1 MTGNERKDYGLSCS
15 MPERQT
21 ERSCGPS
28 VRKTPLAEEISIAGL
43 RAQYDTHAKR
53 LLSAR
58 PVLARILQKKVE
70 ECALFTVEQI
80 MAQLDPDIHISSE
93 PVDPGMERTWIA
105 GDDIRN
111 RLSEEGTVTYDI
123 RFHMHLPAENGQGC
137 GKRLLFDLEAQKEY
151 YVKYRLITRG
161 IYYAARMLSAQ
172 KNRELT
178 GSEYSNLKKVYSIW
192 ICMNAPK
199 YIGNAVTEYWIEK
212 QDRDGIMPEARESY
226 DKLSVIL
233 ICLNEEKDPGER
245 GSLYRLLNT
254 LLSFS
259 LTPEEKEHILEE
271 EYGISME
278 MKIRKELEA
287 MCNLSEAIEERG
299 VERGSFIAFSSLVR
313 DGLLRTDEAAR
324 RMKMS
329 EEDFV
334 ARMREERENEKTI

>member
-58 PVLARILQKKVE
+58 PVLARILQKTVE

-105 GDDIRN
+105 GDDTRN

-172 KNRELT
+172 KNREFT

-192 ICMNAPK
+192 ICM
-199 YIGNAVTEYWIEK
+199 
-212 QDRDGIMPEARESY
+212 
-226 DKLSVIL
+226 
-233 ICLNEEKDPGER
+233 NEEKDPGER

-271 EYGISME
+271 EYGISMK

>member
-58 PVLARILQKKVE
+58 PVLARILQKTVE

-105 GDDIRN
+105 GDDTRN

-172 KNRELT
+172 KNREFT
-178 GSEYSNLKKVYSIW
+178 ASEYSNLKKVYSIW
-192 ICMNAPK
+192 ICMN
-199 YIGNAVTEYWIEK
+199 
-212 QDRDGIMPEARESY
+212 
-226 DKLSVIL
+226 
-233 ICLNEEKDPGER
+233 EEKDPGER
-245 GSLYRLLNT
+245 SSLYRLLNT

-259 LTPEEKEHILEE
+259 LTPEEKEHILEK

-299 VERGSFIAFSSLVR
+299 VERGMRQGLERGLERGSFIAFSSLVR

>member
-58 PVLARILQKKVE
+58 PVLARILQKTVE

-105 GDDIRN
+105 GDDTRN

-161 IYYAARMLSAQ
+161 IYYAARMLSTQ
-172 KNRELT
+172 KNREFT

-192 ICMNAPK
+192 ICM
-199 YIGNAVTEYWIEK
+199 
-212 QDRDGIMPEARESY
+212 
-226 DKLSVIL
+226 
-233 ICLNEEKDPGER
+233 NEEKDPGER

-259 LTPEEKEHILEE
+259 LTPEEKEHILEK

-299 VERGSFIAFSSLVR
+299 VERGMRQGLERGSFIAFSSLVR
-313 DGLLRTDEAAR
+313 DGLLRTDEAAS

>member
-58 PVLARILQKKVE
+58 PVLARILQKTVE

-172 KNRELT
+172 KNREFT

-192 ICMNAPK
+192 ICM
-199 YIGNAVTEYWIEK
+199 
-212 QDRDGIMPEARESY
+212 
-226 DKLSVIL
+226 
-233 ICLNEEKDPGER
+233 NEEKDPGER

>member
-58 PVLARILQKKVE
+58 PVLARILQKTVE

-105 GDDIRN
+105 GDDTRN

-161 IYYAARMLSAQ
+161 IYYSARMLSAQ
-172 KNRELT
+172 KNREFT

-192 ICMNAPK
+192 
-199 YIGNAVTEYWIEK
+199 
-212 QDRDGIMPEARESY
+212 
-226 DKLSVIL
+226 

-259 LTPEEKEHILEE
+259 LTPEEKEHILEK

-299 VERGSFIAFSSLVR
+299 VERGMRQGLERGSFIAFSSLVR

>member
-1 MTGNERKDYGLSCS
+1 

-58 PVLARILQKKVE
+58 PVLARILQKTVE

-105 GDDIRN
+105 GDDTRN

-161 IYYAARMLSAQ
+161 IYYSARMLSAQ
-172 KNRELT
+172 KNREFT

-192 ICMNAPK
+192 
-199 YIGNAVTEYWIEK
+199 
-212 QDRDGIMPEARESY
+212 
-226 DKLSVIL
+226 

-259 LTPEEKEHILEE
+259 LTPEEKEHILEK

-299 VERGSFIAFSSLVR
+299 VERGMRQGLERGSFIAFSSLVR

>member
-58 PVLARILQKKVE
+58 PVLARILQKTVE

-105 GDDIRN
+105 GDDTRN

-172 KNRELT
+172 KNREFT

-192 ICMNAPK
+192 
-199 YIGNAVTEYWIEK
+199 
-212 QDRDGIMPEARESY
+212 
-226 DKLSVIL
+226 

-299 VERGSFIAFSSLVR
+299 VERGMRQGLERGSFIAFSSLVR

>member
-58 PVLARILQKKVE
+58 PVLARILQKTVE

-105 GDDIRN
+105 GDDTRN

-172 KNRELT
+172 KNREFT

-192 ICMNAPK
+192 ICM
-199 YIGNAVTEYWIEK
+199 
-212 QDRDGIMPEARESY
+212 
-226 DKLSVIL
+226 
-233 ICLNEEKDPGER
+233 NEEKDPGER

-259 LTPEEKEHILEE
+259 LTPEEKEHILEK

>member
-58 PVLARILQKKVE
+58 PVLARILQKTVE

-105 GDDIRN
+105 GDDTRN

-172 KNRELT
+172 KNREFT
-178 GSEYSNLKKVYSIW
+178 GSEYSDLKKVYSIW
-192 ICMNAPK
+192 ICM
-199 YIGNAVTEYWIEK
+199 
-212 QDRDGIMPEARESY
+212 
-226 DKLSVIL
+226 
-233 ICLNEEKDPGER
+233 NEEKDPGER

-259 LTPEEKEHILEE
+259 LTPEEKEHILEK

-299 VERGSFIAFSSLVR
+299 VERGMRQGLERGSFIAFSSLVR

>member
-1 MTGNERKDYGLSCS
+1 

-58 PVLARILQKKVE
+58 PVLARILQKTVE

-105 GDDIRN
+105 GDDTRN

-172 KNRELT
+172 KNREFT

-192 ICMNAPK
+192 IC
-199 YIGNAVTEYWIEK
+199 
-212 QDRDGIMPEARESY
+212 
-226 DKLSVIL
+226 
-233 ICLNEEKDPGER
+233 LNEEKDPGER
-245 GSLYRLLNT
+245 SSLYRLLNT

-259 LTPEEKEHILEE
+259 LTPEEKEHILEK

-299 VERGSFIAFSSLVR
+299 VERGMRQGLERGLERGSFIAFSSLVR

>member
-58 PVLARILQKKVE
+58 PVLARILQKTVE

-105 GDDIRN
+105 GDDTRN

-172 KNRELT
+172 KNREFT

-192 ICMNAPK
+192 ICMN
-199 YIGNAVTEYWIEK
+199 
-212 QDRDGIMPEARESY
+212 
-226 DKLSVIL
+226 
-233 ICLNEEKDPGER
+233 EEKDPGER
-245 GSLYRLLNT
+245 SSLYRLLNT

-271 EYGISME
+271 EYGISM
-278 MKIRKELEA
+278 
-287 MCNLSEAIEERG
+287 
-299 VERGSFIAFSSLVR
+299 
-313 DGLLRTDEAAR
+313 
-324 RMKMS
+324 KMS
-329 EEDFV
+329 EEDFI

>member
-58 PVLARILQKKVE
+58 PVLARILQKTVE

-105 GDDIRN
+105 GDDTRN

-172 KNRELT
+172 KNREFT

-192 ICMNAPK
+192 ICMN
-199 YIGNAVTEYWIEK
+199 
-212 QDRDGIMPEARESY
+212 
-226 DKLSVIL
+226 
-233 ICLNEEKDPGER
+233 EEKDPGER
-245 GSLYRLLNT
+245 SSLYRLLNT

-259 LTPEEKEHILEE
+259 LTPEEKEHILEK

-299 VERGSFIAFSSLVR
+299 VERGMRQGLERGLERGSFIAFSSLVR

>member
-1 MTGNERKDYGLSCS
+1 

-58 PVLARILQKKVE
+58 PVLARILQKTVE

-105 GDDIRN
+105 GDDTRN

-172 KNRELT
+172 KNREFT

-192 ICMNAPK
+192 ICM
-199 YIGNAVTEYWIEK
+199 
-212 QDRDGIMPEARESY
+212 
-226 DKLSVIL
+226 
-233 ICLNEEKDPGER
+233 NEEKDPGER

-329 EEDFV
+329 EEDFI
-334 ARMREERENEKTI
+334 ARMREERENGKTI

>member
-58 PVLARILQKKVE
+58 PVLARILQKTVE

-105 GDDIRN
+105 GDDTRN

-137 GKRLLFDLEAQKEY
+137 GKRLLFDLETQKEY

-172 KNRELT
+172 KNREFT

-192 ICMNAPK
+192 ICMN
-199 YIGNAVTEYWIEK
+199 
-212 QDRDGIMPEARESY
+212 
-226 DKLSVIL
+226 
-233 ICLNEEKDPGER
+233 EEKDPGER
-245 GSLYRLLNT
+245 SSLYRLLNT

-259 LTPEEKEHILEE
+259 LTPEEKEHILEK

-299 VERGSFIAFSSLVR
+299 VERGMRQGLERGLERGSFIAFSSLVR

>member
-28 VRKTPLAEEISIAGL
+28 VRKIPLAEEISIAGL

-58 PVLARILQKKVE
+58 PVLARILQKTVE

-105 GDDIRN
+105 GDDTRN

-172 KNRELT
+172 KNREFT

-192 ICMNAPK
+192 ICM
-199 YIGNAVTEYWIEK
+199 
-212 QDRDGIMPEARESY
+212 
-226 DKLSVIL
+226 
-233 ICLNEEKDPGER
+233 NEEKDPGER

>member
-58 PVLARILQKKVE
+58 PVLARILQKTVE

-105 GDDIRN
+105 GDDTRN

-137 GKRLLFDLEAQKEY
+137 WKRLLFDLEAQKEY

-172 KNRELT
+172 KNREFT

-192 ICMNAPK
+192 ICM
-199 YIGNAVTEYWIEK
+199 
-212 QDRDGIMPEARESY
+212 
-226 DKLSVIL
+226 
-233 ICLNEEKDPGER
+233 NEEKDPGER

-259 LTPEEKEHILEE
+259 LTPEEKEHILEK

-299 VERGSFIAFSSLVR
+299 VERGMRQGLERGLERGSFIAFSSLVR

>member
-58 PVLARILQKKVE
+58 PVLARILQKTVE

-161 IYYAARMLSAQ
+161 IYYSARMLSAQ
-172 KNRELT
+172 KNREFT

-192 ICMNAPK
+192 
-199 YIGNAVTEYWIEK
+199 
-212 QDRDGIMPEARESY
+212 
-226 DKLSVIL
+226 

-259 LTPEEKEHILEE
+259 LTPEEKEHILEK

-299 VERGSFIAFSSLVR
+299 VERGMRQGLERGSFIAFSSLVR

>member
-58 PVLARILQKKVE
+58 PVLARILQKTVE

-105 GDDIRN
+105 GDDTRN

-172 KNRELT
+172 KNREFT

-192 ICMNAPK
+192 ICM
-199 YIGNAVTEYWIEK
+199 
-212 QDRDGIMPEARESY
+212 
-226 DKLSVIL
+226 
-233 ICLNEEKDPGER
+233 NEEKDPGER

>member
-21 ERSCGPS
+21 ERSCRPS

-58 PVLARILQKKVE
+58 PVLARILQKTVE

-105 GDDIRN
+105 GDDTRN

-172 KNRELT
+172 KNREFT

-192 ICMNAPK
+192 ICM
-199 YIGNAVTEYWIEK
+199 
-212 QDRDGIMPEARESY
+212 
-226 DKLSVIL
+226 
-233 ICLNEEKDPGER
+233 NEEKDPGER

-259 LTPEEKEHILEE
+259 LTPEEKEHILEK

-299 VERGSFIAFSSLVR
+299 VERGMRQGLERGLERGSFIAFSSLVR

>member
-1 MTGNERKDYGLSCS
+1 

-58 PVLARILQKKVE
+58 PVLARILQKTVE

-105 GDDIRN
+105 GDDTRN

-172 KNRELT
+172 KNREFT

-192 ICMNAPK
+192 ICMN
-199 YIGNAVTEYWIEK
+199 
-212 QDRDGIMPEARESY
+212 
-226 DKLSVIL
+226 
-233 ICLNEEKDPGER
+233 EEKDPGER
-245 GSLYRLLNT
+245 SSLYRLLNT

-259 LTPEEKEHILEE
+259 LTPEEKEHILEK

-299 VERGSFIAFSSLVR
+299 VERGMRQGLERGLERGSFIAFSSLVR

>member
-1 MTGNERKDYGLSCS
+1 

-58 PVLARILQKKVE
+58 PVLARILQKTVE

-105 GDDIRN
+105 GDDTRN

-172 KNRELT
+172 KNREFT

-192 ICMNAPK
+192 ICM
-199 YIGNAVTEYWIEK
+199 
-212 QDRDGIMPEARESY
+212 
-226 DKLSVIL
+226 
-233 ICLNEEKDPGER
+233 NEEKDPGER

>member
-58 PVLARILQKKVE
+58 PVLARILQKTVE
-70 ECALFTVEQI
+70 ECALFTGEQI

-105 GDDIRN
+105 GDDTRN

-172 KNRELT
+172 KNREFT

-192 ICMNAPK
+192 ICM
-199 YIGNAVTEYWIEK
+199 
-212 QDRDGIMPEARESY
+212 
-226 DKLSVIL
+226 
-233 ICLNEEKDPGER
+233 NEEKDPGER

>member
-58 PVLARILQKKVE
+58 PVLARILQKTVE

-105 GDDIRN
+105 GDDTRN

-151 YVKYRLITRG
+151 YVKYRLIT
-161 IYYAARMLSAQ
+161 
-172 KNRELT
+172 
-178 GSEYSNLKKVYSIW
+178 
-192 ICMNAPK
+192 
-199 YIGNAVTEYWIEK
+199 
-212 QDRDGIMPEARESY
+212 
-226 DKLSVIL
+226 
-233 ICLNEEKDPGER
+233 
-245 GSLYRLLNT
+245 
-254 LLSFS
+254 
-259 LTPEEKEHILEE
+259 
-271 EYGISME
+271 
-278 MKIRKELEA
+278 
-287 MCNLSEAIEERG
+287 
-299 VERGSFIAFSSLVR
+299 
-313 DGLLRTDEAAR
+313 
-324 RMKMS
+324 
-329 EEDFV
+329 
-334 ARMREERENEKTI
+334 

>member
-1 MTGNERKDYGLSCS
+1 

-21 ERSCGPS
+21 ERSCRPS

-58 PVLARILQKKVE
+58 PVLARILQKTVE

-105 GDDIRN
+105 GDDTRN

-161 IYYAARMLSAQ
+161 IYYAARMLSTQ
-172 KNRELT
+172 KNREFT

-192 ICMNAPK
+192 ICM
-199 YIGNAVTEYWIEK
+199 
-212 QDRDGIMPEARESY
+212 
-226 DKLSVIL
+226 
-233 ICLNEEKDPGER
+233 NEEKDPGER

-259 LTPEEKEHILEE
+259 LTPEEKEHILEK

-299 VERGSFIAFSSLVR
+299 VERGMRQGLERGSFIAFSSLVR

>member
-58 PVLARILQKKVE
+58 PVLARILQKTVE

-105 GDDIRN
+105 GDDTRN

-123 RFHMHLPAENGQGC
+123 RFHMHLPAGNGQGC

-172 KNRELT
+172 KNREFT

-192 ICMNAPK
+192 ICM
-199 YIGNAVTEYWIEK
+199 
-212 QDRDGIMPEARESY
+212 
-226 DKLSVIL
+226 
-233 ICLNEEKDPGER
+233 NEEKDPGER

-334 ARMREERENEKTI
+334 ARMREERENEETI

>member
-58 PVLARILQKKVE
+58 PVLARILQKTVE

-172 KNRELT
+172 KNREFT

-192 ICMNAPK
+192 ICM
-199 YIGNAVTEYWIEK
+199 
-212 QDRDGIMPEARESY
+212 
-226 DKLSVIL
+226 
-233 ICLNEEKDPGER
+233 NEEKDPGER

-259 LTPEEKEHILEE
+259 LTPEEKEHILEK

-299 VERGSFIAFSSLVR
+299 VERGMRQGLERGLERGSFIAFSSLVR

>member
-58 PVLARILQKKVE
+58 PVLARILQKTVE

-80 MAQLDPDIHISSE
+80 MAQLYPDIHISSE

-105 GDDIRN
+105 GDDTRN

-172 KNRELT
+172 KNREFT

-192 ICMNAPK
+192 ICM
-199 YIGNAVTEYWIEK
+199 
-212 QDRDGIMPEARESY
+212 
-226 DKLSVIL
+226 
-233 ICLNEEKDPGER
+233 NEEKDPGER

-259 LTPEEKEHILEE
+259 LTPEEKEHLLEE

>member
-58 PVLARILQKKVE
+58 PVLARILQKTVE

-105 GDDIRN
+105 GDDTRN

-172 KNRELT
+172 KNREFT

-192 ICMNAPK
+192 ICM
-199 YIGNAVTEYWIEK
+199 
-212 QDRDGIMPEARESY
+212 
-226 DKLSVIL
+226 
-233 ICLNEEKDPGER
+233 NEEKDPGER

-259 LTPEEKEHILEE
+259 LTPEEKEHILEK

-299 VERGSFIAFSSLVR
+299 VERGMRQGLERGSFIAFSSLVR

>member
-1 MTGNERKDYGLSCS
+1 MTENERKDYGLSCS

-21 ERSCGPS
+21 ERSCRPS

-58 PVLARILQKKVE
+58 PVLARILQKTVE

-105 GDDIRN
+105 GDDTRN

-172 KNRELT
+172 KNREFT

-192 ICMNAPK
+192 ICM
-199 YIGNAVTEYWIEK
+199 
-212 QDRDGIMPEARESY
+212 
-226 DKLSVIL
+226 
-233 ICLNEEKDPGER
+233 NEEKDPGER

-259 LTPEEKEHILEE
+259 LTPEEKEHILEK

-299 VERGSFIAFSSLVR
+299 VERGMRQGLERGSFIAFSSLVR

>member
-1 MTGNERKDYGLSCS
+1 

-58 PVLARILQKKVE
+58 PVLARILQKTVE

-105 GDDIRN
+105 GDDTRN

-172 KNRELT
+172 KNREFT

-192 ICMNAPK
+192 ICM
-199 YIGNAVTEYWIEK
+199 
-212 QDRDGIMPEARESY
+212 
-226 DKLSVIL
+226 
-233 ICLNEEKDPGER
+233 NEEKDPGER

-259 LTPEEKEHILEE
+259 LTPEEKEHILEK

-299 VERGSFIAFSSLVR
+299 VERGMRQGLERGSFIAFSSLVR

>member
-28 VRKTPLAEEISIAGL
+28 VRKIPLAEEISIAGL

-58 PVLARILQKKVE
+58 PVLARILQKTVE

-105 GDDIRN
+105 GDDTRN

-172 KNRELT
+172 KNREFT

-192 ICMNAPK
+192 ICM
-199 YIGNAVTEYWIEK
+199 
-212 QDRDGIMPEARESY
+212 
-226 DKLSVIL
+226 
-233 ICLNEEKDPGER
+233 NEEKDPGER

-313 DGLLRTDEAAR
+313 DGLLRADEAAR

>member
-58 PVLARILQKKVE
+58 PVLARILQKTVE

-105 GDDIRN
+105 GDDTRN

-123 RFHMHLPAENGQGC
+123 RFHMHLQAENGQGC

-172 KNRELT
+172 KNREFT

-192 ICMNAPK
+192 ICM
-199 YIGNAVTEYWIEK
+199 
-212 QDRDGIMPEARESY
+212 
-226 DKLSVIL
+226 
-233 ICLNEEKDPGER
+233 NEEKDPGER

-259 LTPEEKEHILEE
+259 LTPEEKEHILEK

-299 VERGSFIAFSSLVR
+299 VERGMRQGLERGSFIAFSSLVR

>member
-58 PVLARILQKKVE
+58 PVLARILQKTVE

-123 RFHMHLPAENGQGC
+123 RFHMHLPAENCQGC

-172 KNRELT
+172 KNREFT

-192 ICMNAPK
+192 ICM
-199 YIGNAVTEYWIEK
+199 
-212 QDRDGIMPEARESY
+212 
-226 DKLSVIL
+226 
-233 ICLNEEKDPGER
+233 NEEKDPGER

>member
-21 ERSCGPS
+21 ERSCRPS

-58 PVLARILQKKVE
+58 PVLARILQKTVE

-105 GDDIRN
+105 GDDTRN

-161 IYYAARMLSAQ
+161 IYYAARMLSTQ
-172 KNRELT
+172 KNREFT

-192 ICMNAPK
+192 ICM
-199 YIGNAVTEYWIEK
+199 
-212 QDRDGIMPEARESY
+212 
-226 DKLSVIL
+226 
-233 ICLNEEKDPGER
+233 NEEKDPGER

-259 LTPEEKEHILEE
+259 LTPEEKEHILEK

-299 VERGSFIAFSSLVR
+299 VERGMRQGLERGSFIAFSSLVR

>member
-28 VRKTPLAEEISIAGL
+28 VRKIPLAEEISIAGL

-58 PVLARILQKKVE
+58 PVLARILQKTVE

-105 GDDIRN
+105 GDDTRN

-161 IYYAARMLSAQ
+161 IYYAARMLSTQ
-172 KNRELT
+172 KNREFT

-192 ICMNAPK
+192 ICM
-199 YIGNAVTEYWIEK
+199 
-212 QDRDGIMPEARESY
+212 
-226 DKLSVIL
+226 
-233 ICLNEEKDPGER
+233 NEEKDPGER

-259 LTPEEKEHILEE
+259 LTPEEKEHILEK

-299 VERGSFIAFSSLVR
+299 VERGMRQGLERGSFIAFSSLVR

>member
-21 ERSCGPS
+21 ERSCRPS

-58 PVLARILQKKVE
+58 PVLARILQKTVE

-105 GDDIRN
+105 GDDTRN

-172 KNRELT
+172 KNREFT

-192 ICMNAPK
+192 ICM
-199 YIGNAVTEYWIEK
+199 
-212 QDRDGIMPEARESY
+212 
-226 DKLSVIL
+226 
-233 ICLNEEKDPGER
+233 NEEKDPGER

-259 LTPEEKEHILEE
+259 LTPEEKEHILEK

-299 VERGSFIAFSSLVR
+299 VERGMRQGLERGSFIAFSSLVR